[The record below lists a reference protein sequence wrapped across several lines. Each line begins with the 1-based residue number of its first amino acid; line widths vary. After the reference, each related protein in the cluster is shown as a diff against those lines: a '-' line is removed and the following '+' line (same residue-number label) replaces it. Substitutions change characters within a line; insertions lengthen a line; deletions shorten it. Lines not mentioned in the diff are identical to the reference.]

1 MARQKGAREKNIPP
15 TPKSLRD
22 GFRLNDKSFR
32 WSFENCLWTHDG
44 WQDCKGLQFFV
55 EHIISKL
62 QELEKVNWQEILNAS
77 GGKSEGHGNNNH
89 FINGTELPL
98 EERRKFIELGYMRD
112 FEKVFSLRLS
122 GKERLIGIVDLNVF
136 KILWFDAKHKFF

>member
-1 MARQKGAREKNIPP
+1 MAKVKRQREKNFAPS
-15 TPKSLRD
+15 PKSIKK
-22 GFRLNDKSFR
+22 GFQLNDKSFR
-32 WSFENCLWTHDG
+32 WSFGNCLWEHKG
-44 WQDCKGLQFFV
+44 WNDCGTPKFFV

-62 QELEKVNWQEILNAS
+62 QELEKSTWQEISNAS

-89 FINGTELPL
+89 FINGTDLPL
-98 EERRKFIELGYMRD
+98 EERRTFIELGYMRD

-136 KILWFDAKHKFF
+136 KILWYDANHEFF